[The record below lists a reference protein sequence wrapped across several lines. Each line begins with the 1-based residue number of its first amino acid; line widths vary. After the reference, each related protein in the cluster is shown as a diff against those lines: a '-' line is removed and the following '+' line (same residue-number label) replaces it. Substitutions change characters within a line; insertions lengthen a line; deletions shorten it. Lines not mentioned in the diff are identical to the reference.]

1 VSGPDVVPAMVWA
14 ATVSAVLAVLVR
26 PSRRRRPAGLRGRP
40 APPGSTGSAPGRSS
54 PEERVG
60 APAQLPVAVL
70 LDLVAAALA
79 AGLPTAN
86 AVQEAFI
93 ATGGP
98 APPPVLAA
106 VRSMTRGTAVDQAWA
121 GTPSDYRPLVRAL
134 RLAERSGAAVGPLI
148 RATAAD
154 ERAARARVAQV
165 AARRLGVRLV
175 LPLGLTTLPAF
186 LLLGV
191 LPIVVGFAEPVLRG

>member
-54 PEERVG
+54 PEE
-60 APAQLPVAVL
+60 LPVAVL